1 MRFVVPLYVGCR
13 YKEGYTQ
20 DGRRLP
26 RFPPSGRG
34 DMFFFQHALDAIGRL
49 PFEEQSVD
57 APHHLRFFRHDLW
70 LAVLALAIAE
80 EVLVLSLS
88 ELAGQCLSVP
98 GGSCGERR
106 ERKQP
111 REHPDA
117 EDGDHRH
124 YGFPDYVS
132 VSVYIALFRVRTS
145 GRLGEGVAKC
155 AGLRALATAIQW
167 I

>member
-1 MRFVVPLYVGCR
+1 MELSDVL
-13 YKEGYTQ
+13 
-20 DGRRLP
+20 RRRI
-26 RFPPSGRG
+26 RFP
-34 DMFFFQHALDAIGRL
+34 AI
-49 PFEEQSVD
+49 
-57 APHHLRFFRHDLW
+57 FRPPE
-70 LAVLALAIAE
+70 AVANIA
-80 EVLVLSLS
+80 VVTTIS
-88 ELAGQCLSVP
+88 EPAGQCLSVP

-111 REHPDA
+111 REHSDA